1 MVTLMSRLDELLA
14 TVEGYRDAMIEEM
27 TTMLRIPAMGPENG
41 GEGEF
46 DRARFIEGL
55 VRRCGFQEVETYE
68 SLDDRVKMK
77 VRPSVIARRRGKSK
91 RTIWFISHMDT
102 VSPGDAKAWTYPPF
116 DGTVA
121 DGKLYGRGSED
132 NGQAIIS
139 TLFALRSM
147 MAIEEEPAYTIGA
160 AVVAD
165 EEAGSDHGIKF
176 LIEKGLFGED
186 DIFYVPDA
194 GVPDGSVIEVA
205 EKSIIW
211 LKFRVRGKQVHA
223 STPERGL
230 NALRIGSEMMVEL
243 SEHLYGKFSARDQLF
258 SPQASTFEPT
268 KRLANVDNVN
278 TVPGEDIF
286 YMDIRLLPQYDV
298 QDCIDTAK
306 SIAAMFEER
315 SGATIEV
322 TVERVD
328 PAGKASSAN
337 GDGAIALR
345 KAIRRIRGIE
355 PTLTGIGGQT
365 CANWFRQAG
374 MEAYVWETCDET
386 AHQVDEYVRIDN
398 LVDDAKVY
406 ATLLADLCYPGRFK
420 GPCPDY

>member
-1 MVTLMSRLDELLA
+1 MSRLDELFA

-102 VSPGDAKAWTYPPF
+102 VSPGDAKPWTYPPF

-121 DGKLYGRGSED
+121 DGKLYVRGSED

-147 MAIEEEPAYTIGA
+147 MTIEEEPAYTIGA

-186 DIFYVPDA
+186 DIF
-194 GVPDGSVIEVA
+194 
-205 EKSIIW
+205 
-211 LKFRVRGKQVHA
+211 
-223 STPERGL
+223 
-230 NALRIGSEMMVEL
+230 
-243 SEHLYGKFSARDQLF
+243 
-258 SPQASTFEPT
+258 
-268 KRLANVDNVN
+268 
-278 TVPGEDIF
+278 
-286 YMDIRLLPQYDV
+286 
-298 QDCIDTAK
+298 
-306 SIAAMFEER
+306 
-315 SGATIEV
+315 
-322 TVERVD
+322 
-328 PAGKASSAN
+328 
-337 GDGAIALR
+337 
-345 KAIRRIRGIE
+345 
-355 PTLTGIGGQT
+355 
-365 CANWFRQAG
+365 
-374 MEAYVWETCDET
+374 
-386 AHQVDEYVRIDN
+386 
-398 LVDDAKVY
+398 
-406 ATLLADLCYPGRFK
+406 
-420 GPCPDY
+420 

>member
-147 MAIEEEPAYTIGA
+147 MTIEEEPAYTIGA

-278 TVPGEDIF
+278 TVPG
-286 YMDIRLLPQYDV
+286 
-298 QDCIDTAK
+298 
-306 SIAAMFEER
+306 
-315 SGATIEV
+315 
-322 TVERVD
+322 
-328 PAGKASSAN
+328 
-337 GDGAIALR
+337 
-345 KAIRRIRGIE
+345 
-355 PTLTGIGGQT
+355 
-365 CANWFRQAG
+365 
-374 MEAYVWETCDET
+374 
-386 AHQVDEYVRIDN
+386 
-398 LVDDAKVY
+398 
-406 ATLLADLCYPGRFK
+406 
-420 GPCPDY
+420 